1 MSVRTG
7 TYSIVARHAETGEL
21 GVAVQSH
28 WFSVGSIVSFARA
41 SVGAVATQSIAEPAY
56 GPRLLDALADGE
68 PPDLALER
76 LLAADEQARFRQVAV
91 VDSAG
96 AVAVHTGDGCM
107 AHAGDARGE
116 GFSAQA
122 NLMASPRVW
131 PAMAEALEGAEGPL
145 ARRLLAALDAGEG
158 AGGDVRGRQSA
169 ALLVVPA
176 EGESWQRSVDL
187 RVEDHADPLGE
198 LERLLNLHEA
208 YELADKADGLVGEG
222 RHEEASALYR
232 RAAETAPG
240 NAELRFWAGLALAQG
255 GDVEAG
261 ADRVRGVIAEQGG
274 WRDLLARLDREIAPG
289 ADAVRDALGIT
300 RQPP

>member
-1 MSVRTG
+1 VSVRTG

-232 RAAETAPG
+232 RAAEAAPG

-300 RQPP
+300 RQSP